1 MTISEQIKVLCVRQK
16 ISLAE
21 LARRLGTTPQNFNAK
36 LKRESFTVAELE
48 DIAEAAG
55 VTFERSFVLDDGDIG
70 CILWL

>member
-36 LKRESFTVAELE
+36 TEKRKFYCGRA
-48 DIAEAAG
+48 
-55 VTFERSFVLDDGDIG
+55 
-70 CILWL
+70 